1 MPMNWHTCLAE
12 KAAWDAASATAAG
25 TGLRFKSSGRAR
37 DVLQPPVFVTAA
49 LKINKI
55 NLLSPGPV
63 AARRSR
69 LYKTWQNSK
78 FVFYQ
83 LHELCS
89 LSV

>member
-49 LKINKI
+49 LKIK
-55 NLLSPGPV
+55 
-63 AARRSR
+63 
-69 LYKTWQNSK
+69 
-78 FVFYQ
+78 
-83 LHELCS
+83 
-89 LSV
+89 